1 MDSEENQPNTGRGYN
16 NSPGLGGNLVQE
28 GNEQYENEQ
37 GLDQFQQDPNQISP
51 NEKFQPIGSD
61 HSFHLDKK
69 FDNFAKNEKFNQKEK
84 EISDK
89 LDQILQDKT
98 GKSIT
103 VLGGYMFL
111 INKILFLTT
120 FSEFLF
126 QRFDIVTLFLS
137 IVVIF
142 IELKI
147 FSEKHLYKW
156 LLVLIS
162 TFILDALVILDISPV
177 SNYF

>member
-69 FDNFAKNEKFNQKEK
+69 FDNFAKNEKFNQKRK
-84 EISDK
+84 
-89 LDQILQDKT
+89 
-98 GKSIT
+98 KS
-103 VLGGYMFL
+103 V
-111 INKILFLTT
+111 IN
-120 FSEFLF
+120 
-126 QRFDIVTLFLS
+126 
-137 IVVIF
+137 
-142 IELKI
+142 
-147 FSEKHLYKW
+147 
-156 LLVLIS
+156 
-162 TFILDALVILDISPV
+162 
-177 SNYF
+177 